1 MVRPGGNVGA
11 GEKWLD
17 YGCNSNESMDLLMDW
32 TKGVGKIQAS
42 GRLGLSHMGRA
53 VIGN

>member
-17 YGCNSNESMDLLMDW
+17 YGCISNEPIGFARGLDRGCGEN
-32 TKGVGKIQAS
+32 TGVRMTWSEPRGES
-42 GRLGLSHMGRA
+42 SCR
-53 VIGN
+53 